1 MLVLMGIPVKALIA
15 LELRWLS
22 LKKRVQHH
30 YLANMKISTR
40 FLLMFFVAL
49 GIIFMCVY
57 QPAHLFG
64 MEFEVRVINGFS
76 NNSSLPLVIW
86 CISQQDGDMG
96 GRALQEGDDFGWRLK
111 TNIWGNSHYLCTMKW
126 DAKRRSFDAFK
137 VPRDSQRCA
146 PLNKCSWLVKEDGFY
161 FSSDEVNWKKDFSWY

>member
-1 MLVLMGIPVKALIA
+1 MRIPTIALIV
-15 LELRWLS
+15 LEFRLLW
-22 LKKRVQHH
+22 KKRLHH
-30 YLANMKISTR
+30 YLPNMKIATR
-40 FLLMFFVAL
+40 VLIMFCVAV
-49 GIIFMCVY
+49 GIIFMSVY
-57 QPAHLFG
+57 QPEHFFG
-64 MEFEVRVINGFS
+64 MEYEVRVINGFS

-111 TNIWGNSHYLCTMKW
+111 TNIWGNSHYLCTLKW

-146 PLNKCSWLVKEDGFY
+146 PLKKCSWLVKEDGFY